1 MRYLGMSNPR
11 IWNRKLHRWG
21 SISVAIPF
29 LIVIATGL
37 LLQVKKQVSWVQP
50 VEQKGT
56 PGAPSVSLDALL
68 EAARSVPHAEIQ
80 SWSDV
85 DRMDV
90 RPSKG
95 LVKVIGKSRWE
106 VQVDAASG
114 AVLQTA
120 FRRSDWLETLH
131 DGSWFHPLAK
141 LWLFL
146 PSGVIVFG
154 LWITGIYLFLLPIR
168 ARRAKAKASVD
179 ARPVGRDQSAA
190 AS

>member
-1 MRYLGMSNPR
+1 MSNPR

-37 LLQVKKQVSWVQP
+37 LLQVKKQVPWVQP

-56 PGAPSVSLDALL
+56 PGAPVVSLDALL
-68 EAARSVPHAEIQ
+68 QAARSVPEAGIQ
-80 SWSDV
+80 EWSDV

-90 RPSKG
+90 RPGKG

-168 ARRAKAKASVD
+168 ARRAKAKALVAAPP
-179 ARPVGRDQSAA
+179 ARRDQSAA

>member
-1 MRYLGMSNPR
+1 MPNPR

-37 LLQVKKQVSWVQP
+37 LLQVKKQVAWVQP

-56 PGAPSVSLDALL
+56 PGAPTVSLDALL
-68 EAARSVPHAEIQ
+68 AAARSVPEAGIRD
-80 SWSDV
+80 WSDV

-95 LVKVIGKSRWE
+95 LVKVIGNSRWE

-114 AVLQTA
+114 KVLQTA

-154 LWITGIYLFLLPIR
+154 LWVTGIYLFLLPIR
-168 ARRAKAKASVD
+168 SRRAKAKAGAD
-179 ARPVGRDQSAA
+179 AREGERRQSAA

>member
-1 MRYLGMSNPR
+1 MSNPR

-37 LLQVKKQVSWVQP
+37 LLQVKKQVAWVQP

-56 PGAPSVSLDALL
+56 PGAPTVSLDALL
-68 EAARSVPHAEIQ
+68 AAARSVPEAGIQ
-80 SWSDV
+80 DWSDV

-95 LVKVIGKSRWE
+95 LVKVIGNSRWE

-114 AVLQTA
+114 KVLQTA

-146 PSGVIVFG
+146 PSGLIVFG

-168 ARRAKAKASVD
+168 TRRAKAKATESL
-179 ARPVGRDQSAA
+179 RPAVRDQSAA

>member
-1 MRYLGMSNPR
+1 MPNPR

-37 LLQVKKQVSWVQP
+37 LLQVKKQVPWVQP

-56 PGAPSVSLDALL
+56 PGAPSVSLEALL
-68 EAARSVPHAEIQ
+68 TAARSVPEAGIRE
-80 SWSDV
+80 WTDV
-85 DRMDV
+85 DRIDV
-90 RPSKG
+90 RPGKG
-95 LVKVIGKSRWE
+95 LIKVIGTSRWE
-106 VQVDAASG
+106 VQVDATSG

-154 LWITGIYLFLLPIR
+154 LWVTGIYLFLLPIR
-168 ARRAKAKASVD
+168 SRRAKARTGAHDSGA
-179 ARPVGRDQSAA
+179 ARRQSAA